1 MRARNNV
8 IYAGDNIIVGCRN
21 LNQCTEW
28 LEEKYKYYSEDER
41 EVIKTIFEGTYAGEI
56 VKLIEKKSSKK
67 KTKKKPEVVKVDG
80 EQPAP
85 TT

>member
-21 LNQCTEW
+21 LNQCAEW
-28 LEEKYKYYSEDER
+28 LEEKYKYYSQDER
-41 EVIKTIFEGTYAGEI
+41 EVLNTLFEGTYAGEI
-56 VKLIEKKSSKK
+56 IKLIEKKSARK
-67 KTKKKPEVVKVDG
+67 KTKKKPEVVKV
-80 EQPAP
+80 ENYQPEP